1 MTDAEKRRKGINLA
15 ELLLEEAKMFDQ
27 EFNHREMALEARYKA
42 LGVLAAMRDMG
53 LLSVSEWRNRVYMA
67 ERRLK
72 ETETGEGA

>member
-27 EFNHREMALEARYKA
+27 EFKHREMALEARYKA

-72 ETETGEGA
+72 ETETKD